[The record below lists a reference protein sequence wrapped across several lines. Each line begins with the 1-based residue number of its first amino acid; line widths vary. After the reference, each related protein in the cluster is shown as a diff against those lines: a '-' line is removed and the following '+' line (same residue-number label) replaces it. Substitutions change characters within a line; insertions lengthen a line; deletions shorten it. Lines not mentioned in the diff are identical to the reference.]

1 MRNKFPNRL
10 SFLFFGLKSVTMSAH
25 ISFMHNV
32 TVYFLSDHDHSE
44 AWLVVT
50 NARTH
55 RARKQ
60 LTNVA
65 YPLIHF

>member
-1 MRNKFPNRL
+1 
-10 SFLFFGLKSVTMSAH
+10 MSAH
-25 ISFMHNV
+25 IPFMHNL
-32 TVYFLSDHDHSE
+32 TVYFLSDHYHTE

-60 LTNVA
+60 LTNIA
-65 YPLIHF
+65 YPLIHLQRLEEHIKVIINISLRV